1 MSRASSHS
9 STVSDSSLRS
19 TMTRNEEA
27 TPSRLLGSEEEEKE
41 GREGEGERKESE
53 GVKG

>member
-27 TPSRLLGSEEEEKE
+27 TPSRLLGSEEEKEKE
-41 GREGEGERKESE
+41 EEREEGEGGE
-53 GVKG
+53 GE